1 MKPLFF
7 MKTTKILAR
16 KDQWQIPWLHHQF
29 VDTDEY
35 KNWQF
40 LTAKDKKV

>member
-1 MKPLFF
+1 MADP
-7 MKTTKILAR
+7 MATPSI
-16 KDQWQIPWLHHQF
+16 